1 MSFAG
6 NAAFSSELAGTKK
19 EAEASL
25 FNAER
30 KCHAQKNASSRWG
43 AIHQAIKSALRNL

>member
-1 MSFAG
+1 MRRAAG
-6 NAAFSSELAGTKK
+6 DQFSDVQKKRGWWWFSTELAGTKK

-30 KCHAQKNASSRWG
+30 KYHAQKNAT
-43 AIHQAIKSALRNL
+43 H

>member
-1 MSFAG
+1 MCRHHREQARSHICPVSFAS
-6 NAAFSSELAGTKK
+6 NATFSAELAGTKK

-30 KCHAQKNASSRWG
+30 KCHAQKNASS
-43 AIHQAIKSALRNL
+43 L